1 MDKILKDLFSFQD
14 IEYKNFNAKL
24 IPTVDK
30 DLIIGVRTPDLRN
43 YAKKLFK
50 EDEKRSFQFLNN
62 LPHKYY
68 EENNLHGCLIE
79 QIKDFDLAME
89 YTEKF
94 IPFIDNW
101 ATCDLFSP
109 KVFKRYPNETYKYI
123 LDWIKDEKTYVIR
136 YGVGLLLS
144 NYLDENFKEE
154 HLKIVSKIKSEE
166 YYVNMMIAWYFATA
180 LTKQQKYAIKFIENK
195 KLDDWTHNKSIQKAI
210 ESRRITEEDKA
221 YLKSLKV
228 KIVRQ

>member
-1 MDKILKDLFSFQD
+1 
-14 IEYKNFNAKL
+14 
-24 IPTVDK
+24 
-30 DLIIGVRTPDLRN
+30 
-43 YAKKLFK
+43 
-50 EDEKRSFQFLNN
+50 
-62 LPHKYY
+62 
-68 EENNLHGCLIE
+68 
-79 QIKDFDLAME
+79 ME

-123 LDWIKDEKTYVIR
+123 LDWIKYEKTYVIR

-154 HLKIVSKIKSEE
+154 HLEIVSKVSSEE

-180 LTKQQKYAIKFIENK
+180 LAKQQKYAIKFIENK

>member
-1 MDKILKDLFSFQD
+1 MDKILRDLFSFQD

-43 YAKKLFK
+43 YAKILFK
-50 EDEKRSFQFLNN
+50 EDEKRTFEFLNN
-62 LPHKYY
+62 TPHKYY

-136 YGVGLLLS
+136 YGIGLLLS
-144 NYLDENFKEE
+144 NYLDENFKDE
-154 HLKIVSKIKSEE
+154 HLKIVSKVRSEE
-166 YYVNMMIAWYFATA
+166 YYVNMAKAWLLSVCYV
-180 LTKQQKYAIKFIENK
+180 KYREETYKFLEK
-195 KLDDWTHNKSIQKAI
+195 TKLDAWTVNKSIQKI
-210 ESRRITEEDKA
+210 RESLRVTKEEKEKILV
-221 YLKSLKV
+221 LKRK
-228 KIVRQ
+228 

>member
-1 MDKILKDLFSFQD
+1 MDKILEDLFSLQD

-68 EENNLHGCLIE
+68 EENNLHGFLIE

-101 ATCDLFSP
+101 ATCDTFSP
-109 KVFKRYPNETYKYI
+109 KVFKKFPNETYKYI

-136 YGVGLLLS
+136 YGIGLLLS

-154 HLKIVSKIKSEE
+154 HLEIISKVSSEE

-180 LTKQQKYAIKFIENK
+180 LTKQQEYAIKFIEDK
-195 KLDDWTHNKSIQKAI
+195 KLDDWTHNKAIQKAI
-210 ESRRITEEDKA
+210 ESRRITEEEKA
-221 YLKSLKV
+221 YLRSLKV
-228 KIVRQ
+228 KIVK

>member
-1 MDKILKDLFSFQD
+1 
-14 IEYKNFNAKL
+14 
-24 IPTVDK
+24 
-30 DLIIGVRTPDLRN
+30 
-43 YAKKLFK
+43 
-50 EDEKRSFQFLNN
+50 
-62 LPHKYY
+62 
-68 EENNLHGCLIE
+68 
-79 QIKDFDLAME
+79 ME

>member
-1 MDKILKDLFSFQD
+1 MDKILRDLFSFQD

-123 LDWIKDEKTYVIR
+123 LDWIKYEKTYVIR

-154 HLKIVSKIKSEE
+154 HLKNVSKIKSEE
-166 YYVNMMIAWYFATA
+166 YYVNMMIAWYLATA
-180 LTKQQKYAIKFIENK
+180 LAKQYEATLPLIQSQTLSPFVQNK
-195 KLDDWTHNKSIQKAI
+195 TIQKAR
-210 ESRRITEEDKA
+210 ESRRITQEV
-221 YLKSLKV
+221 KV
-228 KIVRQ
+228 F

>member
-1 MDKILKDLFSFQD
+1 MDKILNDLFSFQD
-14 IEYKNFNAKL
+14 VKYKNFNAKL

-30 DLIIGVRTPDLRN
+30 DLIIGVRTPELRN
-43 YAKKLFK
+43 YAKKLSK
-50 EDEKRSFQFLNN
+50 EDEKRTFNFLNN

-109 KVFKRYPNETYKYI
+109 KVFKKYPSETYRYI
-123 LDWIKDEKTYVIR
+123 LDWIEDEKTYVIR
-136 YGVGLLLS
+136 YGIGLLLS
-144 NYLDENFKEE
+144 NYLDENFKDE
-154 HLKIVSKIKSEE
+154 HLKIVSK
-166 YYVNMMIAWYFATA
+166 
-180 LTKQQKYAIKFIENK
+180 
-195 KLDDWTHNKSIQKAI
+195 
-210 ESRRITEEDKA
+210 
-221 YLKSLKV
+221 
-228 KIVRQ
+228 VRS